1 MNVLKTKSD
10 TSNGQ
15 PGDWT
20 VETKPWLRR
29 RRESRVAYAAA
40 QVYFELPG
48 KRSIEEA
55 ARRCKKHESL
65 LGDWSTKYDWVE
77 RAKAYDAWL
86 TQIEQVAIERVAT
99 ENAAKWAQRL
109 EDQHEVTFQCSEQL
123 IDSGKTLH
131 KLPFVD
137 FKSTVEKDADGRATV
152 TNTYNARRV
161 NKADEIRY
169 VVEGLNLRDKAIRGA
184 THTEVKMEDK
194 YVSTPY
200 IGEKEKK

>member
-65 LGDWSTKYDWVE
+65 LGVGVRNTIGWS
-77 RAKAYDAWL
+77 
-86 TQIEQVAIERVAT
+86 
-99 ENAAKWAQRL
+99 
-109 EDQHEVTFQCSEQL
+109 
-123 IDSGKTLH
+123 G
-131 KLPFVD
+131 P
-137 FKSTVEKDADGRATV
+137 
-152 TNTYNARRV
+152 RRT
-161 NKADEIRY
+161 
-169 VVEGLNLRDKAIRGA
+169 
-184 THTEVKMEDK
+184 TH
-194 YVSTPY
+194 
-200 IGEKEKK
+200 G